1 MATINDL
8 FPSLLELP
16 KDEGL
21 EFIKSIRTLRRIPP
35 EVKKSKAKT
44 RPKKESMLSIDS
56 LLSKL
61 GDIDTDALIKILEGG
76 R

>member
-35 EVKKSKAKT
+35 EVKKSKAKMK
-44 RPKKESMLSIDS
+44 PKKESMLSIDS

-61 GDIDTDALIKILEGG
+61 GDTDTDTLIKILEGG
-76 R
+76 K

>member
-1 MATINDL
+1 VATINDL

-35 EVKKSKAKT
+35 EVKKIKAKAKT
-44 RPKKESMLSIDS
+44 QKMSNLSVDA
-56 LLSKL
+56 LLSQL
-61 GDIDTDALIKILEGG
+61 GNVDTEALIKILEGG

>member
-21 EFIKSIRTLRRIPP
+21 EFIKGIRTLRRIPP

-44 RPKKESMLSIDS
+44 RPKKESMLSVDA

-61 GDIDTDALIKILEGG
+61 GNADTDALIKILEGG